1 MGDDTPAA
9 AGANLQNTLVTALT
23 QGQVVAKQL
32 EDQQKQL
39 EDQQKQL
46 QDQQNHI
53 ERLFTELAAKQAQI
67 DALKREL
74 RTVQT
79 KERKWRL
86 QNPQISSPVIHS
98 DEIEHTPRPATPV
111 SPARQSSPT
120 PHVQIESSPPPRKR
134 QRTRESTP
142 LREVQGTEVA
152 PAREVHNSKSALTR
166 VGKAIAAIPSLTE
179 DGEHTAPKP
188 KSTKS
193 PVNVSAASK
202 DAHARLGGLL
212 AAPAPTTNAL
222 QSRRPTTGLTSTR
235 AMPAVRKSSSDVS
248 EQAQGAKRSRFKAPK
263 PQDGKVSLRE
273 RPVGELSISDFK
285 LNPEYVEEWD
295 RPGGQRRRPLGAMLG
310 DELSDDELLRE
321 VLGDGADE
329 RIAAMTEAARTNLV
343 HDARL
348 RKIAEGLAQSKQQPA
363 ETGAPLQPNYWN
375 TDFPPSQEEQKSRAA
390 VAVKVRE
397 EVGRRYEEAL
407 QGNGRWQF
415 RDE

>member
-1 MGDDTPAA
+1 MGDVTPAVT
-9 AGANLQNTLVTALT
+9 GAHLQNTLVTALS
-23 QGQVVAKQL
+23 QGQVVAKRL

-39 EDQQKQL
+39 EDQQE
-46 QDQQNHI
+46 HI
-53 ERLFTELAAKQAQI
+53 EKLFTELASKQAEI
-67 DALKREL
+67 DVLKREL

-86 QNPQISSPVIHS
+86 QNPHISSPVILS

-120 PHVQIESSPPPRKR
+120 PHVQVESSPPPRKR

-142 LREVQGTEVA
+142 LREVQSTEVA
-152 PAREVHNSKSALTR
+152 PLREVHNTKSALTR

-179 DGEHTAPKP
+179 DGEHTTPKL

-193 PVNVSAASK
+193 PTNASAASK
-202 DAHARLGGLL
+202 DAHSRLGGLL

-222 QSRRPTTGLTSTR
+222 QSRRPTTGLPTTR
-235 AMPAVRKSSSDVS
+235 AIPAMRKSSSDVS

-295 RPGGQRRRPLGAMLG
+295 RPGGQRRKPLGAILG
-310 DELSDDELLRE
+310 DELSDDDLLRE
-321 VLGDGADE
+321 VLGQGADE
-329 RIAAMTEAARTNLV
+329 RIAAMTEAARINLI

-348 RKIAEGLAQSKQQPA
+348 RKIAEGFAHSKQQGV
-363 ETGAPLQPNYWN
+363 ETGAPLQPNYWS
-375 TDFPPSQEEQKSRAA
+375 TEFPPSQEDQKSRAA

-397 EVGRRYEEAL
+397 EVVRRYQEAL
-407 QGNGRWQF
+407 RGNGRWHF
-415 RDE
+415 RDEVN